1 MDAAWSGWAVV
12 RIVWKEP
19 AGPQAFVG
27 AEYDEDGQITPYFT
41 HG

>member
-1 MDAAWSGWAVV
+1 MDATGADGTVV
-12 RIVWKEP
+12 RIVWKDP

-27 AEYDEDGQITPYFT
+27 AEYDEDGQMTPYFT